1 MHTRTEIQA
10 SMLAAEDKRAR
21 KAQKRYRD
29 QLARTMGQHNARA
42 RSAERQQQTAAAA
55 AERRHELLGSQEFR
69 RDDAVTISCMTWIE
83 GLRQLR
89 QYNLDQGPK
98 KRCYP
103 NTLRPGFRTPEV
115 ETF

>member
-1 MHTRTEIQA
+1 MTPLNCQ
-10 SMLAAEDKRAR
+10 LLYQAAEAKRAR

-55 AERRHELLGSQEFR
+55 AERQHEMLGSQEFR
-69 RDDAVTISCMTWIE
+69 RADAVTIACMAWIE
-83 GLRQLR
+83 GLRQMR

-103 NTLRPGFRTPEV
+103 NTLQPCFRTSEA